1 MKQNIERKPTS
12 FFITAPLPCP
22 YLSNR
27 VEQRMVTEL
36 SGSDPIT
43 LHETLSQAGF
53 RRSHSLVYTPMCK
66 DCSACIPVRTVVN
79 KFQPSTSQRR
89 ILKLNKNIT
98 AEEMPARATSEQFE
112 LFSRYQEK
120 RHTGGDMSSM
130 DFYDFQALI
139 EETPV
144 ITVHINFRNEHDFL
158 IGGCLVDIMSDG
170 LSAVYSYFD
179 PNYHK
184 NSIGSYMVLWLIER
198 TKQLGLPHLYLG
210 YWIKGSKKMAYKDK
224 FSPLE
229 YYAAEA
235 WSKFDK
241 KKFASVTP

>member
-1 MKQNIERKPTS
+1 
-12 FFITAPLPCP
+12 
-22 YLSNR
+22 
-27 VEQRMVTEL
+27 
-36 SGSDPIT
+36 
-43 LHETLSQAGF
+43 
-53 RRSHSLVYTPMCK
+53 
-66 DCSACIPVRTVVN
+66 
-79 KFQPSTSQRR
+79 
-89 ILKLNKNIT
+89 
-98 AEEMPARATSEQFE
+98 
-112 LFSRYQEK
+112 
-120 RHTGGDMSSM
+120 
-130 DFYDFQALI
+130 
-139 EETPV
+139 
-144 ITVHINFRNEHDFL
+144 
-158 IGGCLVDIMSDG
+158 MSDG

-229 YYAAEA
+229 YYAAEG